1 MVSAF
6 LDLDWP
12 EDNLLWKK
20 CLILPYLG
28 HMNDEPLEL
37 GLGESA
43 PVEAECLNLLLQAA
57 PLTELVLNVHLKFKN
72 KYLGQNINIE

>member
-1 MVSAF
+1 
-6 LDLDWP
+6 
-12 EDNLLWKK
+12 
-20 CLILPYLG
+20 
-28 HMNDEPLEL
+28 MNDEPLEL